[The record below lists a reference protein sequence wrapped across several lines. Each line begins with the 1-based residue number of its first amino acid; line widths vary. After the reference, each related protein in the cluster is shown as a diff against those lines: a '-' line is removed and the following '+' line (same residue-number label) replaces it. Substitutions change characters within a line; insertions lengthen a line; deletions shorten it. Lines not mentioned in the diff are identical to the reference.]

1 MTMNHLSLLLHP
13 PHETTELKTIV
24 GFAWNPKP
32 THFKNVNIYLDSRLR
47 GK

>member
-1 MTMNHLSLLLHP
+1 MNHLSLLLRP

-32 THFKNVNIYLDSRLR
+32 THFKMLTFAWTVD
-47 GK
+47 